1 MDEIQLRLSVDFAN
15 VIPVYVIVILSL
27 FIFSC
32 TMLNLVVIVR
42 TINNDIVRHSQVV
55 DSYDT

>member
-1 MDEIQLRLSVDFAN
+1 MDEIQLHLSVDFAN
-15 VIPVYVIVILSL
+15 VIPVYVIVILSV
-27 FIFSC
+27 FVFSC